1 MMEEEMKVGLK
12 GQVVIPKVFRKI
24 LGIGPGSRVVFELD
38 GNRLLIR
45 KRSVDVVKV
54 FERIAK
60 SGNLVKKIE
69 PNEYVEELEDRF
81 G

>member
-1 MMEEEMKVGLK
+1 MEEEMKVGLK

-60 SGNLVKKIE
+60 SGKLVKKIE
-69 PNEYVEELEDRF
+69 LHEYVEELEDRF

>member
-1 MMEEEMKVGLK
+1 MEEEMKVGLK

-69 PNEYVEELEDRF
+69 PNEYVEELEERF

>member
-1 MMEEEMKVGLK
+1 MKVGLK

-69 PNEYVEELEDRF
+69 PNEYVEELEERF